1 MNRTPFR
8 TAALACMTALALT
21 ACGGGSDDAAAPMT
35 EEPGQVPASATV
47 SASAFTTYALG
58 LPARDD
64 TEPLTLM
71 GLVPPVSDSDEPL
84 VLR

>member
-1 MNRTPFR
+1 MHMTSSR
-8 TAALACMTALALT
+8 TAALACMAALALT
-21 ACGGGSDDAAAPMT
+21 ACGGGSDDAATPMT

-47 SASAFTTYALG
+47 SALAFTTYVLG

-64 TEPLTLM
+64 TEPLTLT

-84 VLR
+84 ALR